1 MLKRLVL
8 ALSMVL
14 TVTVCAAIFVTVW
27 LKNGAGNVP
36 ASKPEQTTREEQ
48 TVEEQSTLE
57 EFSDYWDEPS
67 TFEELSTSDEPETE
81 EDLAPPSQ
89 TFVASEEFKVKL
101 KTRKFSR
108 QNGLIKQYKTFFDK
122 TYDKN
127 RADVFLYDLTHD
139 GDADM
144 LVVTPVYNDAG
155 NKTVGAIV
163 QLYTVTDGSVMTEL
177 FRDYGGFTHSGGNFC
192 CYITEKNGE
201 DCLLI
206 AKDDLWGGEGTL
218 SFSVFYCTD
227 SGSVITY
234 TSSQYAADET
244 TDSESEY
251 ALNRY
256 SQRLEEEL
264 AAAHTTIVDYRSPY
278 AVTSHADDVFA
289 PYVKK

>member
-14 TVTVCAAIFVTVW
+14 AVTVCAAIFVTVW
-27 LKNGAGNVP
+27 LKNGGNVP
-36 ASKPEQTTREEQ
+36 ADKPEQTTLEEQ
-48 TVEEQSTLE
+48 TVEELSTLE
-57 EFSDYWDEPS
+57 EIPTWEEPS
-67 TFEELSTSDEPETE
+67 TEEEFTMGDEPETV
-81 EDLAPPSQ
+81 EDLTPPSQ

-101 KTRKFSR
+101 KTRTFSR
-108 QNGLIKQYKTFFDK
+108 QNGLIKRYKKFFDE
-122 TYDKN
+122 TYDKD

-163 QLYTVTDGSVMTEL
+163 QLYTVTDGSVITEL

-192 CYITEKNGE
+192 CYVTEKNGE

-206 AKDDLWGGEGTL
+206 AKDDLWGGKGTL

-227 SGSVITY
+227 NGSVITY

-244 TDSESEY
+244 TDSDSEY

-278 AVTSHADDVFA
+278 AVTSHADKVFA
-289 PYVKK
+289 PYVK